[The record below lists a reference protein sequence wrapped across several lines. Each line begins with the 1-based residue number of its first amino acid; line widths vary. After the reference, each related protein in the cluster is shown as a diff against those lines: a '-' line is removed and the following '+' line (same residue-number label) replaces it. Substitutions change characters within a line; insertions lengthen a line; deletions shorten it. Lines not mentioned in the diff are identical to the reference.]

1 MSLIEGYMFRRIGL
15 LALAALTITTGIAL
29 TTQVLLRVD
38 LLAST
43 GQSLSTVGK
52 LASYLT
58 PGMIAV
64 AMPFAV
70 LIGILQTMRTMNQDS
85 ELVVLE
91 ASGSNILQRARPAIT
106 VGLIGTLICLVLTIW
121 VEPYTAQKMRELLA
135 RASGDLLSTAIQSGQ
150 FKQVEQG
157 LFIQIAE
164 KLPNG
169 TFGGIF
175 VSDKR
180 DEANHFVYI
189 GKTGS
194 ILTEQGRTLLVVND
208 GQIQRKNIADNSM
221 TFIKFDTYSL
231 DAGTFSTPSGFLV
244 RGKDRPTSYLL
255 NPDVNDPEYQRT
267 PERLSRELHRRF
279 SDPLYTIAL
288 AVIAIFA
295 TATARSHRRGGTAAL
310 TLTAA
315 TGFLVR
321 ALGFVISGN
330 GGASFFGSALMYV
343 YPVGITALYAWLLM
357 TGRRMVWF
365 DTLSENMSEIIPQ
378 ISAKLNARRRSA

>member
-1 MSLIEGYMFRRIGL
+1 MSLIEFYMLRRIGL
-15 LALAALTITTGIAL
+15 LALAALTVTTGIAL

-43 GQSLSTVGK
+43 GQSLGTVGK

-58 PGMIAV
+58 PGMIVV

-70 LIGILQTMRTMNQDS
+70 LIGILQTMRAMNQDS

-91 ASGSNILQRARPAIT
+91 ASGSSILQRARPAIMI
-106 VGLIGTLICLVLTIW
+106 GIIGTVICLILTIW
-121 VEPYTAQKMRELLA
+121 VEPYTAQKMRELID

-208 GQIQRKNIADNSM
+208 GQIQRKNIADNSI

-231 DAGTFSTPSGFLV
+231 DAGTFSTPSSFLV

-279 SDPLYTIAL
+279 SDPLYCLAL
-288 AVIAIFA
+288 ALIAIYV

-321 ALGFVISGN
+321 ALGFVVSGN
-330 GGASFFGSALMYV
+330 GGASVFATAFMYF
-343 YPVGITALYAWLLM
+343 YPAAIAGLYAWLLF
-357 TGRRMVWF
+357 TGRRMHWF
-365 DTLSENMSEIIPQ
+365 DALAENLSDH
-378 ISAKLNARRRSA
+378 LTRLFDRLYARRQTL